1 MKVDGLAGD
10 LILSG
15 DGSERFS
22 VGETQFDFVYLLR
35 SEEALATALVV
46 CVPLTSKG
54 YAFGLPFS
62 YQSPFKLSDRSKD
75 IEIQVLCGV
84 GIISVEVHSFFDKPN
99 AYLSGEQFLDDIEKV
114 TERTSKAV
122 YAMDDQ
128 SVSVS
133 EIFQTG
139 LELRAVCVFATT
151 FVLKDLIQFNAV
163 ELSVGILVYGG
174 NSDISYLLTVHRIFL
189 SA

>member
-1 MKVDGLAGD
+1 MKVNGLAGN

-22 VGETQFDFVYLLR
+22 VGETQLYLFDLR
-35 SEEALATALVV
+35 WSEETLTTDLVV

-54 YAFGLPFS
+54 DAFFLSLS
-62 YQSPFKLSDRSKD
+62 YHLAFKLCDRSED
-75 IEIQVLCGV
+75 IEIQFLCGV

-151 FVLKDLIQFNAV
+151 FVLKDLINGYASY
-163 ELSVGILVYGG
+163 LSVRAL
-174 NSDISYLLTVHRIFL
+174 FK
-189 SA
+189 A

>member
-1 MKVDGLAGD
+1 MEIDGLTGD
-10 LILSG
+10 LILTG
-15 DGSERFS
+15 NGSEGFA

-35 SEEALATALVV
+35 SEEALATALIV
-46 CVPLTSKG
+46 CVPLTSQSN
-54 YAFGLPFS
+54 AFCLSLS
-62 YQSPFKLSDRSKD
+62 YQRPFKLSDRSKD

-122 YAMDDQ
+122 NAMDDQ

-151 FVLKDLIQFNAV
+151 FVLKDLINGYASY
-163 ELSVGILVYGG
+163 LSVRAL
-174 NSDISYLLTVHRIFL
+174 FK
-189 SA
+189 A